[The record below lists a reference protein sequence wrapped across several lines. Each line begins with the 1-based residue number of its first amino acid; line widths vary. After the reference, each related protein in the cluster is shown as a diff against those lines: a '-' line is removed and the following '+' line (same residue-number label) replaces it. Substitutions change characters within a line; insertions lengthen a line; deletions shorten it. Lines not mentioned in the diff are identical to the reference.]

1 MTLIT
6 PDEDVRAAEG
16 TLRRTKE
23 IYAELFEALKTLRAR
38 AQDGQIDVAKEVTE
52 LTTALSRSLRN
63 LSDAE
68 GRLDALRRKDAGI
81 VNDFAIDLDEAR
93 AEIRRRLDRI
103 SGS

>member
-23 IYAELFEALKTLRAR
+23 IYAELYEALKELRAR
-38 AQDGQIDVAKEVTE
+38 AEDGQIDVAKEVAEMTQ
-52 LTTALSRSLRN
+52 ALSRNLRN

-81 VNDFAIDLDEAR
+81 VHDFAIDFEEAR
-93 AEIRRRLDRI
+93 TEIRRRLDRI
-103 SGS
+103 SGT